1 MAKKP
6 NMTRYMVDTY
16 RDLQDVL
23 QRTHEAIDAAVDDAH
38 EVIPS
43 CTGPQFDLLLSTRD
57 RLVALVM
64 DVAAELDSEARE
76 LLVSLEEDG

>member
-23 QRTHEAIDAAVDDAH
+23 HRTHEALDAAVDDAH

-43 CTGPQFDLLLSTRD
+43 CTGSQFDLLLSTRD
-57 RLVALVM
+57 RLVAMVNDLSGM
-64 DVAAELDSEARE
+64 LDNEARD
-76 LLVSLEEDG
+76 LLLALEDGE